1 LKPDS
6 FFWWLLG
13 GDMKHAGGAALEIIE
28 PMLIELRQLEG
39 IRERKPGVFY
49 KKSSAF
55 IHFHEDPAGI
65 FVDMRRDSEW
75 LRLPVNTSSERRQLV
90 RLVGEILGSK

>member
-1 LKPDS
+1 
-6 FFWWLLG
+6 
-13 GDMKHAGGAALEIIE
+13 MKHAGGAALEIIE

>member
-1 LKPDS
+1 
-6 FFWWLLG
+6 
-13 GDMKHAGGAALEIIE
+13 MKHAGGAALETIE

-55 IHFHEDPAGI
+55 IHFS
-65 FVDMRRDSEW
+65 RR
-75 LRLPVNTSSERRQLV
+75 SSRHFR
-90 RLVGEILGSK
+90 